1 MNTQEENTQ
10 KNNTQEELNDI
21 WLPHIPKNAGT
32 TIVDNLELH
41 TKYSRYF
48 NWLRSDDDD
57 FIHITNNK
65 TQKQIKASHVN
76 PLEKGMNDWLKILI
90 IRNPIDRFISKFN
103 YFQWEKYKLK
113 KEINIP
119 TLDMYM
125 LIAHITHLRWLT
137 DIQLRTHNP
146 LVHKFTI
153 KNVFDIFDYIIDVS
167 NIQKVFMLI
176 EDNFLQKKIKW
187 PSVNTSEENFIEMME
202 LKDIVLSNVLLKK
215 DLTEEQFEV
224 IYQLEDI
231 QKDFEFYN
239 LAKERI

>member
-48 NWLRSDDDD
+48 DWLRSDDDD

-65 TQKQIKASHVN
+65 TQKQIKANHVN

-103 YFQWEKYKLK
+103 YFQWEKYYLK
-113 KEINIP
+113 KEIDIP
-119 TLDMYM
+119 TLDMYI
-125 LIAHITHLRWLT
+125 LIAQKEGTLTTHLQWLT
-137 DIQLRTHNP
+137 NHQAAKWTQNP
-146 LVHKFTI
+146 LVHEFTV

-167 NIQKVFMLI
+167 NIQKVFTLI

-187 PSVNTSEENFIEMME
+187 PSTNTSEENFIKMTE

-215 DLTEEQFEV
+215 DFQ
-224 IYQLEDI
+224 
-231 QKDFEFYN
+231 
-239 LAKERI
+239 

>member
-1 MNTQEENTQ
+1 MDKEI
-10 KNNTQEELNDI
+10 KDI

-32 TIVDNLELH
+32 TIVNSLELY
-41 TKYSRYF
+41 TRFCPYNECF
-48 NWLRSDDDD
+48 DWLQSENGD
-57 FIHITNNK
+57 FVHIINKK
-65 TQKQIKASHVN
+65 TQKQVKVNHAN
-76 PLEKGMNDWLKILI
+76 PLEKGMDDWLKILI
-90 IRNPIDRFISKFN
+90 IRNPVDRFLSRFN
-103 YFQWEKYKLK
+103 FFQWEKYYLK
-113 KEINIP
+113 KEIDIP

-137 DIQLRTHNP
+137 NIQSQSQNP
-146 LVHKFTI
+146 LVHEFTI

-167 NIQKVFMLI
+167 NIQKVFTLI

-187 PSVNTSEENFIEMME
+187 PSTNTSEENFIKMTE